1 MPQPFPPWSDALARM
16 VLSIVAT
23 LLVGVPLFL
32 MWWTRTPYVTEQF
45 DQVAQPVAF
54 DHRHHVVDDGI
65 DCEYCHQEVERSPY
79 AGVPATD
86 TCLNCHSQIWNAS
99 PALKVVWQS
108 DRSRRPILWQRV
120 TYLPDFVFFN
130 HSMHVRSGVGCETC
144 HGRIDEMP
152 RVFQVEPMTMRW
164 CLDCHREPERYL
176 RPREAVT
183 VMGYVP
189 DRPQRELG
197 AELMRTYNVRRLTTC
212 TTCHR

>member
-1 MPQPFPPWSDALARM
+1 MPQPFPAWSDALARV

-23 LLVGVPLFL
+23 LFLGVPLFL

-45 DQVAQPVAF
+45 VQVAQPVAF

-86 TCLNCHSQIWNAS
+86 TCLNCHSQIWHDS
-99 PALKVVWQS
+99 PALKIVWEREQ
-108 DRSRRPILWQRV
+108 SRRPITWQRV

-144 HGRIDEMP
+144 HGRVDEMP

-176 RPREAVT
+176 RPRDAVT

-189 DRPQRELG
+189 DRSQRELG
-197 AELMRTYNVRRLTTC
+197 AELMRAYRVRRLTTC

>member
-183 VMGYVP
+183 VMGYVA

>member
-197 AELMRTYNVRRLTTC
+197 AVLMRTYNVRRLTTC